1 MKKLVNFTKECI
13 GELKK
18 VVWPS
23 RADVTA
29 SVGVV
34 LVSTVI
40 IALFLGLLDSLFVA
54 GMSWVF

>member
-1 MKKLVNFTKECI
+1 MKKIIVFGKECI

-23 RADVTA
+23 RADVVS

-34 LVSTVI
+34 LVSTLI
-40 IALFLGLLDSLFVA
+40 IALFLGLIDTLFVA
-54 GMSWVF
+54 GMNWIF